1 MITWS
6 LALLII
12 PYIFTSPHLVSCIR
26 SSKNLNTF
34 WYLGSKMPSVF
45 LADARSAI
53 LSMELKGGKS
63 EEKEA
68 MLQRET
74 AQENKA

>member
-1 MITWS
+1 LYFS
-6 LALLII
+6 AD
-12 PYIFTSPHLVSCIR
+12 
-26 SSKNLNTF
+26 
-34 WYLGSKMPSVF
+34 PSANVVGQT
-45 LADARSAI
+45 AAI

>member
-1 MITWS
+1 
-6 LALLII
+6 
-12 PYIFTSPHLVSCIR
+12 
-26 SSKNLNTF
+26 
-34 WYLGSKMPSVF
+34 MPSVF

>member
-1 MITWS
+1 VVGQT
-6 LALLII
+6 A
-12 PYIFTSPHLVSCIR
+12 
-26 SSKNLNTF
+26 
-34 WYLGSKMPSVF
+34 
-45 LADARSAI
+45 AI